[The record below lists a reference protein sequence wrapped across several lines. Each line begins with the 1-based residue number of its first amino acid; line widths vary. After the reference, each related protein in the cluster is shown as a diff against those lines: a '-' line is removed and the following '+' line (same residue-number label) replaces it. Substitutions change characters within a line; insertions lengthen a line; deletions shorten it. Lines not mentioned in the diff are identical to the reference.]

1 MGPLS
6 KMTVQKWGIHQTFN
20 FDREH
25 ERGGDD
31 DDDDDDDDDMTMMM
45 MIMMMMMIT
54 PSILDYRIFGPPQ
67 LSETWYQLLILRG

>member
-31 DDDDDDDDDMTMMM
+31 DDDDDDDDEMTM
-45 MIMMMMMIT
+45 MMMMMIT
-54 PSILDYRIFGPPQ
+54 PSILDYRILGPPQ

>member
-6 KMTVQKWGIHQTFN
+6 KMTVQKWGTHQTFN

-31 DDDDDDDDDMTMMM
+31 DDDDN
-45 MIMMMMMIT
+45 
-54 PSILDYRIFGPPQ
+54 PLDFG
-67 LSETWYQLLILRG
+67 LSYFRTTTIE

>member
-6 KMTVQKWGIHQTFN
+6 KMTVQKWGQTFN

-31 DDDDDDDDDMTMMM
+31 DDDDDDDDEMTMMM
-45 MIMMMMMIT
+45 MTMMMIT

>member
-31 DDDDDDDDDMTMMM
+31 DDDDDDDDEMTM
-45 MIMMMMMIT
+45 MMMMMIT